1 MPNAKIIDARRA
13 PLDCCFSNFRQHFA
27 KGQAFSYGLGDVGAY
42 YRDYVR
48 LMAHIDAVQPGR
60 VHRVI
65 HETLLDDPEAEV
77 RAMLAFL
84 DQPFEE
90 ACLSFHANA
99 RAVRTASSEQVRRP
113 INRDGVGQWQPY
125 EKWLDP
131 LKDALGPVLTAY
143 PAVPADFR

>member
-1 MPNAKIIDARRA
+1 MFRR
-13 PLDCCFSNFRQHFA
+13 PPRSPRTKTLFPYTTLCRS
-27 KGQAFSYGLGDVGAY
+27 

-48 LMAHIDAVQPGR
+48 WMANIDAVQPGR

-65 HETLLDDPEAEV
+65 HEALLDDPEAEG
-77 RAMLAFL
+77 RAMLAYL

-131 LKDALGPVLTAY
+131 LKDALGGVLTAY
-143 PAVPADFR
+143 PAVPADLG